1 MLHRKKCRKALA
13 LSAALT
19 VGLALL
25 GACGA
30 DADPNDLGGVRLR
43 TVTIG
48 VDAPLTGPLAESGKG
63 IVNSVQ
69 LAAQQANENQVVPGV
84 TFKIKALDDRA
95 MADRGKANARRFVR
109 QSDVIGVV
117 GPLNSR
123 VALTMQ
129 QTMDQADLTLVSPAN
144 TNPALTLGPDW
155 LSGRTARPYRS
166 YFRTVTTDAS
176 QGPFAAQFVY
186 KELKKRRVFV
196 IDDDEAYG
204 LGLAATF
211 ETEFTRLGGTVAGKG
226 SISVGDRDF
235 TTLAARI
242 ADSGAEFVFCGGAYP
257 ECGRLSRQVKAV
269 SGAIP
274 VVGGDAI
281 YDPAYPD
288 LASDQGEGDVATSVG
303 APVEMVRSAQAFV
316 TNYKIA
322 GYSTPPGTYGGY
334 AYDSAWA
341 IIEAARSVVADNGN
355 TLPAHARAAI
365 SAAMQEVTFS
375 GMTGPVSFD
384 QYGDTTDKQLTV
396 YVVRN
401 GEWTT
406 LSTGIYVN

>member
-1 MLHRKKCRKALA
+1 MFNPKKYRKALA
-13 LSAALT
+13 VSAALS
-19 VGLALL
+19 VGLAIL

-30 DADPNDLGGVRLR
+30 DADTNDVGEGRLR

-48 VDAPLTGPLAESGKG
+48 VDAPLTGPLARSGKG

-69 LAAQQANENQVVPGV
+69 LAAQQANEQQVVPGV
-84 TFKIKALDDRA
+84 TFEIKALDDRA
-95 MADRGKANARRFVR
+95 MPDRGKANARLFVR

-123 VALTMQ
+123 VALAMQ
-129 QTMDQADLTLVSPAN
+129 QTMDRADLTLVSPAN

-155 LSGRTARPYRS
+155 LSGRTARPYKS

-176 QGPFAAQFVY
+176 QGPFVAQFVY
-186 KELKKRRVFV
+186 KELDKRRVFV

-204 LGLAATF
+204 LGVAATF
-211 ETEFTRLGGTVAGKG
+211 EAEFTRLGGTVAGR
-226 SISVGDRDF
+226 SRISLGDRDF
-235 TTLAARI
+235 TTLVARF

-257 ECGRLSRQVKAV
+257 ECGRISRQVKAV

-281 YDPAYPD
+281 YEPAYMD
-288 LASDQGEGDVATSVG
+288 VAGDQAEGDVATSVG
-303 APVEMVRSAQAFV
+303 APVETVHSARAFV

-341 IIEAARSVVADNGN
+341 IIEAVRGIVADNGS
-355 TLPAHARAAI
+355 TLPAHARAVV
-365 SAAMQEVTFS
+365 SAAMLGVTFS
-375 GMTGPVSFD
+375 GVTGPVSFD
-384 QYGDTTDKQLTV
+384 QYGDATDKQLTV

-401 GEWTT
+401 GKWAT

>member
-1 MLHRKKCRKALA
+1 MLHRKKYRKALA
-13 LSAALT
+13 GSAALT
-19 VGLALL
+19 VGLAVL

-30 DADPNDLGGVRLR
+30 DAGTNDGSVRLR

-48 VDAPLTGPLAESGKG
+48 VSAPLTGPLADPGKG

-69 LAAQQANENQVVPGV
+69 LAAQQANEKQVVPGI

-95 MADRGKANARRFVR
+95 MADRGKVNARLFVR
-109 QSDVIGVV
+109 QPDVIGVV
-117 GPLNSR
+117 GPQSSR

-155 LSGRTARPYRS
+155 LSGRTARPYQS

-186 KELKKRRVFV
+186 RELGKQRVFM
-196 IDDDEAYG
+196 IDDDEPYG
-204 LGLAATF
+204 VGLAATF
-211 ETEFTRLGGTVAGKG
+211 KAEFTRLGGTVAGKS
-226 SISVGDRDF
+226 SISVGDQEF

-242 ADSGAEFVFCGGAYP
+242 ANSGAEFVFCGGAYP
-257 ECGRLSRQVKAV
+257 ECGRISRQVKAV
-269 SGAIP
+269 SAAIP
-274 VVGGDAI
+274 VVGGDAV
-281 YDPAYPD
+281 YEPTYMD
-288 LASDQGEGDVATSVG
+288 LAGDQAEGDVAISVG
-303 APVEMVRSAQAFV
+303 APADMVHSARAFV

-322 GYSTPPGTYGGY
+322 GYSTPPGPYGGY

-341 IIEAARSVVADNGN
+341 IVEAVKSVVADNGS
-355 TLPAHARAAI
+355 TLPAHARAAV
-365 SAAMQEVTFS
+365 SAAMSEVTFA

-384 QYGDTTDKQLTV
+384 QYGDATDKQLTV
-396 YVVRN
+396 YVVRK
-401 GEWTT
+401 GKWAT
-406 LSTGIYVN
+406 LSTGIYVS

>member
-1 MLHRKKCRKALA
+1 MLHLRKYRKALA
-13 LSAALT
+13 VSAALT
-19 VGLALL
+19 VGLAVL
-25 GACGA
+25 GACGT
-30 DADPNDLGGVRLR
+30 DAVTNDAGLR

-69 LAAQQANENQVVPGV
+69 LAVQQANEKQVVPGV
-84 TFKIKALDDRA
+84 TFKIKSLDDRA
-95 MADRGKANARRFVR
+95 MADRGKVNARRFVR

-129 QTMDQADLTLVSPAN
+129 QTMEQADLTLVSPAN

-155 LSGRTARPYRS
+155 LSGRTARPYKS

-186 KELKKRRVFV
+186 KELDKRRVFL

-211 ETEFTRLGGTVAGKG
+211 EAEFTRLGGTVAGKS

-235 TTLAARI
+235 AALAARV
-242 ADSGAEFVFCGGAYP
+242 ANSGAEFVLCGGDYP
-257 ECGRLSRQVKAV
+257 ECARISRQVKAV
-269 SGAIP
+269 GGHIP

-281 YDPAYPD
+281 YVPVYMKVAGNE
-288 LASDQGEGDVATSVG
+288 AEGDIATSVG
-303 APVEMVRSAQAFV
+303 APVEIIHSARAFV

-322 GYSTPPGTYGGY
+322 GFSTPPGTYGGY

-341 IIEAARSVVADNGN
+341 IIEAVKGVVADSGSK
-355 TLPAHARAAI
+355 LPTHSRAAV
-365 SAAMQEVTFS
+365 SAAMPGVTFS
-375 GMTGPVSFD
+375 GVTGPVSFD
-384 QYGDTTDKQLTV
+384 QYGDATDKQLTV
-396 YVVRN
+396 YVVRD
-401 GEWTT
+401 GKWAT